1 MLLEMTAD
9 NAGGTCIPACAFGSS
24 FAGTRKRDTC
34 VLGKQPGIAHEERD
48 AMILEHESQVTEAVL
63 RDNAETPNARLREI
77 IDSLVRHAH
86 AFLRETKPS
95 EEEFHAGLQFLAA
108 LGKHTTEKHN
118 EVVLGSDVFGLS
130 TLVGL
135 LNNPIGRDHTAAAL
149 LGPFWRKNA
158 PECALGDDIAR
169 SETPGPALFVR
180 GHVRN
185 TRGEPVPGAMVDVW
199 QASPVGL
206 YENQDCE
213 QADYNL
219 RGVFHADA
227 EGRYYFRSVK
237 PAGYP
242 VPLDGPVGDVLR
254 AQRRYPYR
262 PAHLHF
268 MVSHSGYKTLIT
280 QVFPSD
286 SEDLSRDVTFS
297 VIASL
302 IGDMVR
308 HEGEEPPAPDVKGAW
323 YTLDYDLVI
332 EPGEQHFP
340 APPIQ

>member
-1 MLLEMTAD
+1 MHHRPQRLAV
-9 NAGGTCIPACAFGSS
+9 ARS
-24 FAGTRKRDTC
+24 
-34 VLGKQPGIAHEERD
+34 EEG

-63 RDNAETPNARLREI
+63 RDIAATPEARLREVAT
-77 IDSLVRHAH
+77 SFVRHAH
-86 AFLRETKPS
+86 AFLREAKPT
-95 EEEFHAGLQFLAA
+95 EAEFAEGLRFLASI
-108 LGKHTTEKHN
+108 GQKTTATNN
-118 EVVLGSDVFGLS
+118 EVVLASDVLGLS

-135 LNNPIGRDHTAAAL
+135 LNSPMGPDHTAAAL

-158 PECALGDDIAR
+158 PPCALGDNIAR
-169 SETPGPALFVR
+169 SDTPGAPLFVR

-185 TRGEPVPGAMVDVW
+185 TRGEPVPGAMIDVW

-206 YENQDCE
+206 YENEDPEQD
-213 QADYNL
+213 DYNL

-227 EGRYYFRSVK
+227 QGRYHFRSVK

-242 VPLDGPVGDVLR
+242 VPLDGPVGGMLR
-254 AQRRYPYR
+254 AQHRYPYR

-268 MVSHSGYKTLIT
+268 MVSHPGYKTLIT

-308 HEGEEPPAPDVKGAW
+308 HEGGTPPAPDVKGAW
-323 YTLDYDLVI
+323 HTLDYDILI
-332 EPGEQHFP
+332 EPGEQRFP
-340 APPIQ
+340 IPPIS